1 MPLVVLDPLPLE
13 IESLLERRRRLGL
26 DGGDEMWDGV
36 LHMNPGPHGRHHR
49 IQQQLAELLGPPALA
64 AGLIPA
70 MGDFNI
76 GDEDNYRVPNGGLH
90 RPGPD
95 ELFYPTVALAV
106 EIVSPGDETWKKLPF
121 YGARGVDEVLIVDPL
136 ERVVHWLGLRGG
148 EYEPIE
154 RSALIDYGPGLL
166 AEQISWPEVTD

>member
-1 MPLVVLDPLPLE
+1 
-13 IESLLERRRRLGL
+13 
-26 DGGDEMWDGV
+26 
-36 LHMNPGPHGRHHR
+36 
-49 IQQQLAELLGPPALA
+49 
-64 AGLIPA
+64 
-70 MGDFNI
+70 
-76 GDEDNYRVPNGGLH
+76 
-90 RPGPD
+90 
-95 ELFYPTVALAV
+95 V